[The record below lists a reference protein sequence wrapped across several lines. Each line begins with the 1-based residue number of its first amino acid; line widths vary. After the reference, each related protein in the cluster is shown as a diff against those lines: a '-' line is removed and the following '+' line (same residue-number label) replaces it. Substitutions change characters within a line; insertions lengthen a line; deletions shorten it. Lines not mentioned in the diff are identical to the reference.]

1 MKNIFLFCF
10 VALVQQIAVGQ
21 NLVPNPG
28 FEYCRIP
35 INNWMFTNMEFDDS
49 MINWFSPN
57 SGSPDILQLKELE
70 RMRFARPKIDIAS
83 YRPKRGNVM
92 VGLKLFGCEGGEYCK
107 EFLQVAFRDSLQ
119 IGRRYYFEVWTK
131 PINTSI
137 KVNNIGMLLSMNK
150 IEKYGEGIS
159 GYRPTVNVDSIL
171 ADTTDAWIKI
181 SDTICVDS
189 SYQYL
194 AIGNFYVDQQ
204 TQTVIEPGGLN
215 YAYYLFDDVLLVA
228 LDEDCNGISVASI
241 LNTKNIQFETN
252 SSTLKSDSFLDLNK
266 LITFL
271 KAHPDKRIRIEG
283 HTDDVGT
290 SDDNQKLS
298 SDRANAVLE
307 YLMAQGISSNRLV
320 AIGKGASVPIATNDD
335 EAGRKINRRVEIVFL
350 N

>member
-1 MKNIFLFCF
+1 MKNLFLFCF
-10 VALVQQIAVGQ
+10 VALLQQIVVGQ

-35 INNWMFTNMEFDDS
+35 INNWMFTNVEFDDS

-57 SGSPDILQLKELE
+57 SGSPDILQLKELG
-70 RMRFARPKIDIAS
+70 RMRHARPNVAIAS
-83 YRPKRGNVM
+83 YRPRSGNVM
-92 VGLKLFGCEGGEYCK
+92 VGLKLLGCEGGEHCK
-107 EFLQVAFRDSLQ
+107 EFLQVAFRDSLE

-131 PINTSI
+131 PIGNSI
-137 KVNNIGMLLSMNK
+137 KINNIGMLLSVNK

-159 GYRPTVNVDSIL
+159 GYRPTINVDNIV
-171 ADTTDAWIKI
+171 DDIDDEWIKI

-194 AIGNFYVDQQ
+194 AIGNFYADQQ
-204 TQTVIEPGGLN
+204 TQTVVEPGGLN

-228 LDEDCNGISVASI
+228 LAEDCNGVTVASI

-266 LITFL
+266 LVTFL
-271 KAHPDKRIRIEG
+271 KDHPDKRIRIEG

-290 SDDNQKLS
+290 SAYNQQLS
-298 SDRANAVLE
+298 SDRANAVLQ
-307 YLMAQGISSNRLV
+307 YLVAQGISSDRLV
-320 AIGKGASVPIATNDD
+320 AIGKGTSVPIATNDD
-335 EAGRKINRRVEIVFL
+335 EEGRRLNRRVEIVFL